1 MWLIR
6 LAMSRPVTMMVFVVA
21 CVLFSGLAITRMKV
35 DIFPQ
40 LDLPR
45 ITVIQPYG
53 GMDPAQMEGY
63 LVTFYEQHFFYI
75 SGVDHVAS
83 RSIQSAAV
91 MDVYFQPGV
100 DMADAMSQVV
110 AQVERSR
117 AYMPPGTVT
126 PFIIRYDVGNVPVGF
141 LVFSSPTRNV
151 GEIQDL
157 VYARVRPVVSTI
169 PGVSTPPP
177 FGGNQRSIVITVD
190 ASKLNEYHLSVDD
203 IVQAIDQGNVI
214 MPSGVVR
221 IGNLQRVSRV
231 NSVVTNIQDMGTIP
245 IKQQP
250 DGSAVYLR
258 DLAKI
263 EDTTDILT
271 GYALVNGRRTV
282 YMAISKQAAAST
294 LAVVEGVKKNIS
306 YMQSLLPKD
315 IKVSFEFDQSIY
327 VTEAI
332 QGLLFEGA
340 LGAVL
345 TGGVVL
351 LFLRDVR
358 SCLIVVLSI
367 PFALLGAVVGL
378 WIGGQTINIMTL
390 SGLAL
395 AIGILVD
402 EATVV
407 IENIHSHLSKGKPL
421 TQAIYDASVE
431 VVVPT
436 LLAMLSVVSV
446 FMPSFFMVGV
456 TRSLFV
462 PLSMAVGLAMF
473 ASYLLSGTFV
483 PVMCAWILKPHKA
496 DHLLHHIT
504 QAETKPDFMTRMRN
518 DYQRLCVR
526 LFNMRVVVIASF
538 IAISLSTI
546 AIYPLLGSEIFP
558 AGNPTGFQLRLK
570 APTGT
575 RFEIT
580 EDIARKVL
588 AIIGK
593 DVGQENMAVS
603 VSYVGSQPPSYAI
616 SNIYM
621 WTSGPQEAV
630 LLVSFKPEAKIRI
643 KPLEE
648 RLRKQFT
655 TELPDVNFTF
665 EAGDIVNKILNFG
678 SATPIQVDVNGPDFQ
693 VDQAYGKQLLA
704 SLQKL
709 PELRDVGILQ
719 PLDYPTINVDIDRVR
734 AGELGTNVKEVGRA
748 LVAATYSSR
757 FVTPVYWR
765 DPKSGLSYQVQVEVP
780 QGDIDSLQAVGAIPV
795 KTGSYAGP
803 FVRDVA
809 SLSYG
814 VMPGEYDHYNMSRM
828 ISITANLAGDDLGA
842 ATRKVQQTID
852 SLGKAPRGVR
862 VSIRGQVPV
871 MKDTFQSLMLGVVF
885 AVVAIFLLLVSFFQ
899 SVRLSLV
906 IISVIPAIIFGAVL
920 ALFVSGTTLNVQS
933 FMGAIMATGV
943 GVANSILVVVFAEE
957 RRVSGLSARTA
968 AITGAAAR
976 LRPVLMT
983 SIAMICGMIPM
994 ALGLSEGGERTA
1006 PLGRAVIGGLLCST
1020 TAVLLVLPLIYAMV
1034 QRGAGRRGASVM
1046 PTDEDEFEIDH
1057 THPQIEEKARYEQ
1070 NVLR

>member
-1 MWLIR
+1 MWLIK
-6 LAMSRPVTMMVFVVA
+6 LAMSRPVTIMVLVA
-21 CVLFSGLAITRMKV
+21 GTVLFSVLAMMRMKV

-75 SGVDHVAS
+75 SGVDHVSS

-91 MDVYFQPGV
+91 MDVYFQPGT
-100 DMADAMSQVV
+100 DMADAMAQVV

-126 PFIIRYDVGNVPVGF
+126 PFILRFDVGNVPVGF
-141 LVFSSPTRNV
+141 LVFSSETRNV

-190 ASKLNEYHLSVDD
+190 SSKLSQYHLSVDD
-203 IVQAIDQGNVI
+203 IVEAIDKGNII

-221 IGNLQRVSRV
+221 IGDLQRVSQV
-231 NSVVTNIQDMGTIP
+231 NSVVTNIQEMGNISV
-245 IKQQP
+245 KK
-250 DGSAVYLR
+250 SAGVSVYLH
-258 DLAKI
+258 DLARI

-294 LAVVEGVKKNIS
+294 LAVVDGVKKNIG
-306 YMQSLLPKD
+306 YMQSLLPND
-315 IKVSFEFDQSIY
+315 IKVSFEFDQSVY

-332 QGLLFEGA
+332 EGLLFEGA
-340 LGAVL
+340 LGAIL

-351 LFLRDVR
+351 VFLRDLR
-358 SCLIVVLSI
+358 SCFIVVLSI

-378 WIGGQTINIMTL
+378 WVGGQTINIMTL

-407 IENIHSHLSKGKPL
+407 IENIHSHLQRGTPL
-421 TQAIYDASVE
+421 NQAIYDASVE
-431 VVVPT
+431 VVIPT

-473 ASYLLSGTFV
+473 ASYILSGTFV
-483 PVMCAWILKPHKA
+483 PVMAAWILKPHDPHK
-496 DHLLHHIT
+496 
-504 QAETKPDFMTRMRN
+504 ESSPSSKKDFMTRVRSG
-518 DYQRLCVR
+518 YQRMLIVFDR
-526 LFNMRVVVIASF
+526 QKVVVLLLFVLAS
-538 IAISLSTI
+538 ATTVL
-546 AIYPLLGSEIFP
+546 IYPTLGSEIFP
-558 AGNPTGFQLRLK
+558 AGNPTGFQLRIK

-575 RFEIT
+575 RFERT
-580 EDIARKVL
+580 EEIAQQVL
-588 AIIGK
+588 QLIGK
-593 DVGQENMAVS
+593 DVGPDNVQVS
-603 VSYVGSQPPSYAI
+603 ISYVGSQPPSYAV

-630 LLVSFKPEAKIRI
+630 LLVSFKEDAKVRI
-643 KPLEE
+643 KEMEE
-648 RLRKQFT
+648 RLRKQLEEQFT
-655 TELPDVNFTF
+655 DVHFTF

-678 SATPIQVDVNGPDFQ
+678 SATPLQVDVNGPDFTT
-693 VDQAYGKQLLA
+693 DQQYGRRLLA
-704 SLQKL
+704 VMQSI
-709 PELRDVGILQ
+709 PDLRDVSILQ
-719 PLDYPTINVDIDRVR
+719 PLDYPTINIDIDRVR
-734 AGELGTNVKEVGRA
+734 AGELGVSVKEIGRA
-748 LVAATYSSR
+748 LVASTYSSR

-780 QGDIDSLQAVGAIPV
+780 QGQLHSLDNVGAIPV
-795 KTGSYAGP
+795 KSGTFSGP

-809 SLSYG
+809 SLHYG

-828 ISITANLAGDDLGA
+828 ISITANLAGDDLGK
-842 ATRKVQQTID
+842 ATRMVQEKID
-852 SLGKAPRGVR
+852 SLGAPPRGVR

-871 MKDTFQSLMLGVVF
+871 MKDTFSSLSLGMVF

-899 SVRLSLV
+899 SMRLALV
-906 IISVIPAIIFGAVL
+906 IISVIPAIVFGAVAAL
-920 ALFVSGTTLNVQS
+920 AVSHTTVNVQS
-933 FMGAIMATGV
+933 FMGAIMAIGV

-957 RRVSGLSARTA
+957 RRKTGISAKTA

-983 SIAMICGMIPM
+983 SIAMISGMVPM

-1020 TAVLLVLPLIYAMV
+1020 TAVLLVLPIVYAIV
-1034 QRGAGRRGASVM
+1034 QRKATRRSASVL
-1046 PTDEDEFEIDH
+1046 PNDEDEFETDD
-1057 THPQIEEKARYEQ
+1057 EKQ
-1070 NVLR
+1070 NDENLEYAQKV